1 MTDLINELFPFQIT
15 IGPGGEIVGGDV
27 ITAVDNEAV
36 KDLDDMLTLLERRA
50 PGDTV
55 TLSVWRNGSTRRQP
69 VTLVSGE

>member
-1 MTDLINELFPFQIT
+1 
-15 IGPGGEIVGGDV
+15 V
-27 ITAVDNEAV
+27 ITSVDNEPV

-69 VTLVSGE
+69 VTLVAAE